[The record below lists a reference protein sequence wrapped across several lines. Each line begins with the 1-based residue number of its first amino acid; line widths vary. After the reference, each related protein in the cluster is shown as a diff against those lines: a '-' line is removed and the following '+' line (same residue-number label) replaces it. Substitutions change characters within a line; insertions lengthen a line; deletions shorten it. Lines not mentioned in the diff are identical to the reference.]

1 LNVVGTV
8 VESGAW
14 TPNKK
19 SADYAL
25 MFQNASIAM
34 AVARYERTHRS
45 NAGCGRP
52 SLIANTLFPC
62 TRPHSLDGKF
72 VDCNGAFSIISGYSN
87 DEILKR
93 SVFDLTPA
101 EDCQELMR

>member
-1 LNVVGTV
+1 MFMNVVRATGAV

-14 TPNKK
+14 NPNKK

-34 AVARYERTHRS
+34 AVA
-45 NAGCGRP
+45 
-52 SLIANTLFPC
+52 
-62 TRPHSLDGKF
+62 SLDGKF
-72 VDCNGAFSIISGYSN
+72 VDSNGAFSIISGYSN

-93 SVFDLTPA
+93 
-101 EDCQELMR
+101 R